1 MVFCAKCGRGL
12 ATTSAEDPGNIPR
25 LVWQIGDGTPQ
36 TFLLTKAVTTI
47 GRVGGNDIILP
58 EAGVSRQHSRLER
71 SGTRCILVDLGSL
84 NGTLVNNERIEQ
96 ERDLVDG
103 DVIRIGRTSLQISI
117 PENVASMS
125 SAPSV
130 GTRITDKDTME
141 QAGEARPT
149 PPTAAEEGPATVFDM
164 PVPGGAPAEAALA
177 EPSAEAVFVE
187 ASAEAVSDEASAEAV
202 SDEAPDADRTVAGDF
217 DAERTVAGGDV
228 PWEEMVAAAQSAAPP
243 QVASEAAFWLVTNDG
258 TRVPVEQPVTIGRG
272 EDNTIVLS
280 QDRQVS
286 RHHARISADGAYLR
300 LEDLGSANG
309 TMLNNMKVT
318 QPESVT
324 AGDEIKVGGTV
335 LRVERAAAPGEAPV
349 VEGDART
356 LHMQEEESDK
366 TISGAEFAAELAAA
380 GPPPSAPAVV
390 VEAGDQPRLTFT
402 WGPQSGQSFPIDR
415 EVLVIGREGGAA
427 ETDVSV
433 QDRAVSSPHAK
444 LVRSGA
450 TVTLHDLDST
460 NGTFLNYEQVRE
472 PRVLSDGDLIKV
484 GKSVLLYRTAAGA
497 MAPPAAAYG
506 MSGGPGSQV
515 ITFFSLKGGV
525 GTSAMAVNTALVL
538 RELTQESVLLIDLS
552 VERASV
558 TSQLNFE
565 VRRTIDDLASLPV
578 IDPDAIGGIV
588 AHHASGLD
596 ILPAPPSPQTAELV
610 TSEFMSQLFP
620 ILKAHY
626 RWIVLDTA
634 ASFSDLNLSCF
645 DQSDLVV
652 VLTAPDLST
661 LKTTQS
667 CLDVFSALQTTG
679 ERRLLMLN
687 TIYPKSR
694 LEKED
699 IEKALGERIDLVVPY
714 GEEVLQAIDHG
725 VPLALSAR
733 QHPTIMA
740 LDGFVRKIAEVKEP
754 APVSRAARG
763 GFWLKLKSMMHR

>member
-1 MVFCAKCGRGL
+1 MICASCRTVNLEGMVFCAKCGRGL

-25 LVWQIGDGTPQ
+25 LIWQIGDGTPQ

-103 DVIRIGRTSLQISI
+103 DVIRIGRTALQISI
-117 PENVASMS
+117 PENIASVS
-125 SAPSV
+125 NAPSV

-141 QAGEARPT
+141 QGGGRP
-149 PPTAAEEGPATVFDM
+149 PAPAAEEGPATVFDM
-164 PVPGGAPAEAALA
+164 PVPGAAPA
-177 EPSAEAVFVE
+177 
-187 ASAEAVSDEASAEAV
+187 ASAPDEAPDV
-202 SDEAPDADRTVAGDF
+202 VPDADRTVAGDL
-217 DAERTVAGGDV
+217 DADRTVSGGDV
-228 PWEEMVAAAQSAAPP
+228 PWDELVAAAQASAPA
-243 QVASEAAFWLVTNDG
+243 QKASDAAFWLVTNDG
-258 TRVPVEQPVTIGRG
+258 TRVPVDEPVTLGRG

-286 RHHARISADGAYLR
+286 RHHARISAAGAYLR

-309 TMLNNMKVT
+309 TLLNNQKVA
-318 QPESVT
+318 QPETVT
-324 AGDEIKVGGTV
+324 AGDEIKVGGTT
-335 LRVERAAAPGEAPV
+335 LRVERAAAPGQAPAA
-349 VEGDART
+349 EGDART
-356 LHMQEEESDK
+356 LHMEEEESDK

-380 GPPPSAPAVV
+380 GPPAGAPAMV

-402 WGPQSGQSFPIDR
+402 WGPQSGQSFPLDR
-415 EVLVIGREGGAA
+415 EVLVIGREGGSA
-427 ETDVSV
+427 EADVSV

-444 LVRSGA
+444 LVRSGGG
-450 TVTLHDLDST
+450 VTLHDLDST
-460 NGTFLNYEQVRE
+460 NGTFLNYEQIHE
-472 PRVLSDGDLIKV
+472 PKALADGDLIKV

-497 MAPPAAAYG
+497 MAPPAAAHG
-506 MSGGPGSQV
+506 ATGGPSSQV

-525 GTSAMAVNTALVL
+525 GTTTMAVNTALLV
-538 RELTQESVLLIDLS
+538 RELTKESVLLIDLS

-565 VRRTIDDLASLPV
+565 VRRTIDDLASLPHL
-578 IDPDAIGGIV
+578 DPDAIAGIV
-588 AHHASGLD
+588 AHHSSGLD

-620 ILKAHY
+620 ILKEHY
-626 RWIVLDTA
+626 RWIILDTA
-634 ASFSDLNLSCF
+634 ASFSDLNLSSF

-679 ERRLLMLN
+679 ERRLLLLN

-694 LEKED
+694 LEKDE

-725 VPLALSAR
+725 VPIALSAR
-733 QHPTIMA
+733 QHPTVMA

-754 APVSRAARG
+754 APATRAARG
-763 GFWLKLKSMMHR
+763 GFWLKLKGIMHR

>member
-1 MVFCAKCGRGL
+1 MICASCRTVNLEGMLFCAKCGRGL
-12 ATTSAEDPGNIPR
+12 ASTSADDPGNIPR
-25 LVWQIGDGTPQ
+25 LIWQIGDGTPQ

-58 EAGVSRQHSRLER
+58 EAGVSRQHARLER

-117 PENVASMS
+117 PENVASVAN
-125 SAPSV
+125 APSV

-141 QAGEARPT
+141 QAGEGRPT
-149 PPTAAEEGPATVFDM
+149 LPVVAEEGPATVFDM
-164 PVPGGAPAEAALA
+164 PVPGAAPAAAAGEA
-177 EPSAEAVFVE
+177 
-187 ASAEAVSDEASAEAV
+187 
-202 SDEAPDADRTVAGDF
+202 
-217 DAERTVAGGDV
+217 DAERTVAAGGV
-228 PWEEMVAAAQSAAPP
+228 SWEELAAATPTSAPP
-243 QVASEAAFWLVTNDG
+243 TSRSQTAFWLVTADG
-258 TRVPVEQPVTIGRG
+258 TRVPVNEPVTIGRG

-286 RHHARISADGAYLR
+286 RHHAHISVEGAYLR

-309 TMLNNMKVT
+309 TYLNGQKVT
-318 QPESVT
+318 QHETVT
-324 AGDEIKVGGTV
+324 AGDEIRVGGTI
-335 LRVERAAAPGEAPV
+335 LRVERAAAPGQAPA
-349 VEGDART
+349 VEGDVGT
-356 LHMQEEESDK
+356 LHMEQEDSDK

-380 GPPPSAPAVV
+380 GPPPGAPAIV

-402 WGPQSGQSFPIDR
+402 WGPQSGQSYPLDR
-415 EVLVIGREGGAA
+415 EVLVIGRAGGVA
-427 ETDVSV
+427 EADIAV

-444 LVRSGA
+444 LVRSGN

-460 NGTFLNYEQVRE
+460 NGTFLNYEQIHE
-472 PRVLSDGDLIKV
+472 PRVLADGDLIKV

-497 MAPPAAAYG
+497 MAPPAAAG
-506 MSGGPGSQV
+506 GGGGPASQV
-515 ITFFSLKGGV
+515 ISFFSLKGGV
-525 GTSAMAVNTALVL
+525 GTTTLAVNTALIL
-538 RELTQESVLLIDLS
+538 RELTRASVLLVDLS

-558 TSQLNFE
+558 TCQFNFE
-565 VRRTIDDLASLPV
+565 VRRTIDDLASLPHL
-578 IDPDAIGGIV
+578 DPDSVGGIV
-588 AHHASGLD
+588 AHHSSGLD

-610 TSEFMSQLFP
+610 TSEFMSQVFP
-620 ILKAHY
+620 ILKAYY
-626 RWIVLDTA
+626 RWIIVDTA
-634 ASFSDLNLSCF
+634 ASFSDLNLSTF

-679 ERRLLMLN
+679 ERRLLLLN

-725 VPLALSAR
+725 VPLALSHR
-733 QHPTIMA
+733 QHPTVMA
-740 LDGFVRKIAEVKEP
+740 LDSFVRKIAEVKEP
-754 APVSRAARG
+754 APATRAARG
-763 GFWLKLKSMMHR
+763 GFWLKLKGLMHR

>member
-1 MVFCAKCGRGL
+1 MICASCRTVNLEGMLFCAKCGRGL
-12 ATTSAEDPGNIPR
+12 ATASAEDPGNIPR

-58 EAGVSRQHSRLER
+58 EAGVSRQHARLER

-103 DVIRIGRTSLQISI
+103 DVVRIGRTSLQIMI
-117 PENVASMS
+117 PENVASVS
-125 SAPSV
+125 NAPSV
-130 GTRITDKDTME
+130 GTRITDRDTLE
-141 QAGEARPT
+141 QGGDGRP
-149 PPTAAEEGPATVFDM
+149 PLPTAAEEGPATVFDM
-164 PVPGGAPAEAALA
+164 PVPGAAPAAAPPADAGEA
-177 EPSAEAVFVE
+177 
-187 ASAEAVSDEASAEAV
+187 
-202 SDEAPDADRTVAGDF
+202 DADRTVAG
-217 DAERTVAGGDV
+217 GDV
-228 PWEEMVAAAQSAAPP
+228 AWEDLVAAAQTSAPAQPK
-243 QVASEAAFWLVTNDG
+243 SDAAFWLVSADG
-258 TRVPVEQPVTIGRG
+258 TRVPVDEPVTVGRG

-286 RHHARISADGAYLR
+286 RHHARISIDGAYLR

-309 TMLNNMKVT
+309 TLLNNQKVT

-324 AGDEIKVGGTV
+324 AGDEIKVGGTL
-335 LRVERAAAPGEAPV
+335 LRVERASAPGPAPAA
-349 VEGDART
+349 EGEART
-356 LHMQEEESDK
+356 LHMEEEESDK
-366 TISGAEFAAELAAA
+366 TISGAEFAADLAAA
-380 GPPPSAPAVV
+380 GPPPGAPAVV

-402 WGPQSGQSFPIDR
+402 WGPQSGQSFPLDR
-415 EVLVIGREGGAA
+415 EVLVIGRAGGSA
-427 ETDVSV
+427 EADIAV

-444 LVRSGA
+444 LVRSGN

-460 NGTFLNYEQVRE
+460 NGTFLNYEQVHA
-472 PRVLSDGDLIKV
+472 PRVLADGDLIKV

-497 MAPPAAAYG
+497 MAPAGVAHPG
-506 MSGGPGSQV
+506 TGGPSSQV
-515 ITFFSLKGGV
+515 LTFFSLKGGV
-525 GTSAMAVNTALVL
+525 GTTTVAVNTALVL
-538 RELTQESVLLIDLS
+538 RELTKESVLLIDLS

-565 VRRTIDDLASLPV
+565 VRRTIDDLASLPHL
-578 IDPDAIGGIV
+578 DPDSVGGIV
-588 AHHASGLD
+588 AHHSSGLD

-626 RWIVLDTA
+626 RWIIVDTA
-634 ASFSDLNLSCF
+634 ASFSDLNLSTF

-679 ERRLLMLN
+679 ERRLLLLN

-725 VPLALSAR
+725 VPITLTER
-733 QHPTIMA
+733 QHPMVLA

-754 APVSRAARG
+754 APATRAARG
-763 GFWLKLKSMMHR
+763 GFWLKLKGIMHR

>member
-1 MVFCAKCGRGL
+1 MICASCRTVNLEGMVFCAKCGRGL
-12 ATTSAEDPGNIPR
+12 ATTSVEDSGNIPR

-58 EAGVSRQHSRLER
+58 EAGVSRQHCRIER

-117 PENVASMS
+117 PENVGSVS
-125 SAPSV
+125 NAPSV

-141 QAGEARPT
+141 QGGEGRPT
-149 PPTAAEEGPATVFDM
+149 LSVVAEEGPATVFDM
-164 PVPGGAPAEAALA
+164 PVPGAAAEGAPAA
-177 EPSAEAVFVE
+177 
-187 ASAEAVSDEASAEAV
+187 
-202 SDEAPDADRTVAGDF
+202 APDDDRTVAGDL
-217 DAERTVAGGDV
+217 DADRTVAGGDV
-228 PWEEMVAAAQSAAPP
+228 PWDELVAAQASPP
-243 QVASEAAFWLVTNDG
+243 ARPASDAAFWLVTNDG
-258 TRVPVEQPVTIGRG
+258 TRVPVDEPVTVGRG

-286 RHHARISADGAYLR
+286 RHHARISVDGAYLR

-309 TMLNNMKVT
+309 TFLNNLKVA
-318 QPESVT
+318 QPETVT
-324 AGDEIKVGGTV
+324 AGDEIRVGGTV
-335 LRVERAAAPGEAPV
+335 LRVERAAAPGEAPAPA
-349 VEGDART
+349 GDART
-356 LHMQEEESDK
+356 LHMPDEESDK

-380 GPPPSAPAVV
+380 GPPPSTPSIV

-402 WGPQSGQSFPIDR
+402 WGPQAGQSFPLER
-415 EVLVIGREGGAA
+415 EVMVISRAGGSA
-427 ETDVSV
+427 EADVAV

-444 LVRSGA
+444 LVRSGNS
-450 TVTLHDLDST
+450 VTLHDLDST
-460 NGTFLNYEQVRE
+460 NGTFLNYEQIHE
-472 PRVLSDGDLIKV
+472 PRLLADGDLIKV
-484 GKSVLLYRTAAGA
+484 GKSVLLYRTAAGV
-497 MAPPAAAYG
+497 MAPTPTAPGGA
-506 MSGGPGSQV
+506 GGPGSQV

-525 GTSAMAVNTALVL
+525 GTTTMAVNTALVL
-538 RELTQESVLLIDLS
+538 RELTKESVLLIDLS

-588 AHHASGLD
+588 AHHSSGLD

-634 ASFSDLNLSCF
+634 ATFSDLNLSSF

-679 ERRLLMLN
+679 ERRLLLLN

-694 LEKED
+694 LEKDD

-754 APVSRAARG
+754 APATRAARG
-763 GFWLKLKSMMHR
+763 GFWLKLKGLMHR

>member
-1 MVFCAKCGRGL
+1 MICASCRTVNLEGMLFCAKCGRGL
-12 ATTSAEDPGNIPR
+12 ATASAEDPGNIPR

-58 EAGVSRQHSRLER
+58 EAGVSRQHARLER

-117 PENVASMS
+117 PANVASVS
-125 SAPSV
+125 NAPSV

-141 QAGEARPT
+141 QGAEGRPT
-149 PPTAAEEGPATVFDM
+149 RLAAAEEGPATVFDM
-164 PVPGGAPAEAALA
+164 PVPGAAA
-177 EPSAEAVFVE
+177 A
-187 ASAEAVSDEASAEAV
+187 AS
-202 SDEAPDADRTVAGDF
+202 APDADRTVAGDL
-217 DAERTVAGGDV
+217 DAERTVTAGDV
-228 PWEEMVAAAQSAAPP
+228 PWDELAAAAPASAPAGP
-243 QVASEAAFWLVTNDG
+243 ASEAPFWLVTADG
-258 TRVPVEQPVTIGRG
+258 TRVPVAEPVTVGRG

-286 RHHARISADGAYLR
+286 RHHARISVDAASLR
-300 LEDLGSANG
+300 LEDLASANG
-309 TMLNNMKVT
+309 TLLTNQKLT
-318 QPESVT
+318 QPEAVT
-324 AGDEIKVGGTV
+324 AGDEIKVGGTL
-335 LRVERAAAPGEAPV
+335 LRVERAAAPGQAPAPA
-349 VEGDART
+349 GDSRT
-356 LHMQEEESDK
+356 LHMEADESDK

-380 GPPPSAPAVV
+380 GPPPEAPAVV

-402 WGPQSGQSFPIDR
+402 WGPQAGQSFPLDR
-415 EVLVIGREGGAA
+415 EVVVIGRAGGSA
-427 ETDVSV
+427 EADIAV

-444 LVRSGA
+444 LVRSGN

-460 NGTFLNYEQVRE
+460 NGTFLNYEQIHA
-472 PRVLSDGDLIKV
+472 PQTLADGDLIKV

-497 MAPPAAAYG
+497 MAPAAAAPPG
-506 MSGGPGSQV
+506 AGGPASQV

-525 GTSAMAVNTALVL
+525 GTTTLAVNTALIL
-538 RELTQESVLLIDLS
+538 RELTKESVLLVDLS

-565 VRRTIDDLASLPV
+565 VRRTIDDLASLPHL
-578 IDPDAIGGIV
+578 DPDAIGGIV
-588 AHHASGLD
+588 AHHSSGLD
-596 ILPAPPSPQTAELV
+596 ILPAPSSPQTAELV

-626 RWIVLDTA
+626 RWIIVDTA
-634 ASFSDLNLSCF
+634 ASFSDLNLSTF

-667 CLDVFSALQTTG
+667 CLDVFTALQTTG
-679 ERRLLMLN
+679 ERRLLLLN

-699 IEKALGERIDLVVPY
+699 IEKALGERIDLTVPY

-725 VPLALSAR
+725 VPLALSNR
-733 QHPTIMA
+733 QHPTVMA
-740 LDGFVRKIAEVKEP
+740 LDSFVRKIAAVKEP
-754 APVSRAARG
+754 APASRAARG
-763 GFWLKLKSMMHR
+763 GFWLKLKGIMHR

>member
-1 MVFCAKCGRGL
+1 MICASCRTVNLEGMVFCAKCGRGL
-12 ATTSAEDPGNIPR
+12 ATSSAEDPGNIPR

-103 DVIRIGRTSLQISI
+103 DVVRIGRTALQISI
-117 PENVASMS
+117 PENVASVS
-125 SAPSV
+125 NAPSV
-130 GTRITDKDTME
+130 GTRITDKDTMD
-141 QAGEARPT
+141 QSGEGRPT
-149 PPTAAEEGPATVFDM
+149 LPSHGEEGPATVFDM
-164 PVPGGAPAEAALA
+164 PVPGAPAAADG
-177 EPSAEAVFVE
+177 PV
-187 ASAEAVSDEASAEAV
+187 
-202 SDEAPDADRTVAGDF
+202 EAPDADRTVAGDL
-217 DAERTVAGGDV
+217 DAERTVSGGDV
-228 PWEEMVAAAQSAAPP
+228 PWEDLVAAAQTSAPAH
-243 QVASEAAFWLVTNDG
+243 ASSDAAFWLVTNDG
-258 TRVPVEQPVTIGRG
+258 TRVPVDEPVTLGRG

-286 RHHARISADGAYLR
+286 RHHARISFDGTYLR

-309 TMLNNMKVT
+309 TLLNNQKVT
-318 QPESVT
+318 QPETVT
-324 AGDEIKVGGTV
+324 TGDEIKVGGTL
-335 LRVERAAAPGEAPV
+335 LRVERAAAPGEAPAA
-349 VEGDART
+349 EGDART
-356 LHMQEEESDK
+356 LHMEEDESDK

-380 GPPPSAPAVV
+380 GPPPNAPAMV

-402 WGPQSGQSFPIDR
+402 WGPQSGQSFPLER
-415 EVLVIGREGGAA
+415 EVLVIGREGGSA
-427 ETDVSV
+427 ETDVGV

-444 LVRSGA
+444 LVRSGQ

-460 NGTFLNYEQVRE
+460 NGTFLNYEQINE
-472 PRVLSDGDLIKV
+472 PKVLSDGDLIKV

-497 MAPPAAAYG
+497 MAPPPAAFG
-506 MSGGPGSQV
+506 TTGGPASQV

-525 GTSAMAVNTALVL
+525 GTTAMAVNTALVL
-538 RELTQESVLLIDLS
+538 RELTKESVLLIDLS

-565 VRRTIDDLASLPV
+565 VRRTIDDLASLPI

-626 RWIVLDTA
+626 RWIILDTA

-740 LDGFVRKIAEVKEP
+740 LDAFVRKIAEVKEP
-754 APVSRAARG
+754 APATRAARG
-763 GFWLKLKSMMHR
+763 GFWLKLKGMMHR